1 MYPYLCSTYRH
12 LRLCLVA
19 KYFWSIWAILQFVKI
34 SVSNNLMSL
43 AVNKDCSIIY
53 FIVAE
58 NVLFLKYW
66 KNNSQT
72 LYSKTEVLLCQAV
85 KYYDFVILQF

>member
-1 MYPYLCSTYRH
+1 
-12 LRLCLVA
+12 
-19 KYFWSIWAILQFVKI
+19 
-34 SVSNNLMSL
+34 LMSL